1 MAIVNA
7 IGTIIMAIV
16 NGIVALF
23 DIIIGCK
30 LSPRLLLDEL
40 SETNNEWYRPHLPDL
55 PRRRGKKAPQNG
67 RDE

>member
-30 LSPRLLLDEL
+30 CALARLV
-40 SETNNEWYRPHLPDL
+40 
-55 PRRRGKKAPQNG
+55 A
-67 RDE
+67 

>member
-7 IGTIIMAIV
+7 IGTVIMAIV

-30 LSPRLLLDEL
+30 SHVPTYHPNLAGASFLE
-40 SETNNEWYRPHLPDL
+40 H
-55 PRRRGKKAPQNG
+55 AC
-67 RDE
+67 